1 MNRPEAERDR
11 LEWTAFL
18 YAAGELP
25 VADSD
30 AFEAELAESQ
40 PAREA
45 VARAVE
51 IRMAVQSAERTLL
64 SFAEPAD
71 PATSPARTR
80 SAGFRLVE
88 RLGWMGSGVAAAW
101 LAVVCFSGNAVS
113 PGPRID
119 GNATTEAP
127 RVAEA
132 TRPALPLHELP
143 QGWAVEVAMLAG
155 GDGTADEPVAG
166 DWEPSGDDP
175 IEAGSA
181 VPGWLLQAVSA
192 GEEGR

>member
-18 YAAGELP
+18 YAAGELS
-25 VADSD
+25 ADDAD

-45 VARAVE
+45 VARAIE
-51 IRMAVQSAERTLL
+51 IRLAVQSAERTPL
-64 SFAEPAD
+64 SIAESAGAGQP
-71 PATSPARTR
+71 SVRTR

-101 LAVVCFSGNAVS
+101 LAVVCFSGNAGS
-113 PGPRID
+113 NAPRTEGNPATDPPRI
-119 GNATTEAP
+119 
-127 RVAEA
+127 AEA

-143 QGWAVEVAMLAG
+143 QGWAVEVAMLA
-155 GDGTADEPVAG
+155 DGAADDSVAG
-166 DWEPSGDDP
+166 DWEPSGDEP

-192 GEEGR
+192 GEAGR